1 MLRVT
6 SNSLAAQLTSDLSR
20 LSTSQSTLTRQ
31 MATGRRLNAANDD
44 VPATGRV
51 MSYESEKRALQ
62 QYERNSQ
69 RALTNIKVSTT
80 SLESIKKMGST
91 IFNLAP
97 SAASSGDADQQAA
110 MALQVDGLIEQVLSL
125 ANTQVGGSYL
135 FGGLETGTQPFTA
148 TRDATTGRI
157 TAVTYAGDN
166 GAAPSVD
173 VSENA
178 RVAMLNNGTQN
189 LELRDMMNNLV
200 ALRDAVTNL
209 STATAAGN
217 QAGMAT
223 ARATLTTTQNTLGAD
238 EDRITNMLSTL
249 TTSQFRI
256 TSSQEQN
263 TVRFNQLA
271 DLSDGETK
279 IDLAETIIKYQNS
292 ERSYQAALQAGAK
305 ILQRSLLDYI

>member
-20 LSTSQSTLTRQ
+20 LSANQSALTRQ
-31 MATGRRLNAANDD
+31 MATGRRLNNPDDD

-62 QYERNSQ
+62 QYERNAQ

-80 SLESIKKMGST
+80 ALESIKKMGST
-91 IFNLAP
+91 VFNLAP
-97 SAASSGDADQQAA
+97 AAASSGDADQQAA
-110 MALQVDGLIEQVLSL
+110 MALQIDGLLEQVFSL
-125 ANTQVGGSYL
+125 ANTQVGGTYL
-135 FGGLETGTQPFTA
+135 FGSRETGLQPFTA
-148 TRDATTGRI
+148 TRDATTNRI
-157 TAVTYAGDN
+157 TAVNYAGSAL
-166 GAAPSVD
+166 AAPEVP

-178 RVAMLNNGTQN
+178 QVPMLNSGTQN
-189 LELRDMMNNLV
+189 LELRDLMSNLV
-200 ALRDAVTNL
+200 ALRDAVNDL
-209 STATAAGN
+209 STATAAN
-217 QAGMAT
+217 DQTGMAT
-223 ARATLTTTQNTLGAD
+223 ARATLTTTQNTLGDD
-238 EDRITNMLSTL
+238 EDRITKMLSTM

-256 TSSQEQN
+256 NSTQEQN
-263 TVRFNQLA
+263 SVRFNQLA

-292 ERSYQAALQAGAK
+292 ERSYQAALQAGSK